1 MYLMSGKT
9 GSELT
14 PGLLFF
20 ILIVGGGLY
29 LLMEKPAIFWLV
41 FIPIMVLIIMLIV
54 KTFKRK

>member
-1 MYLMSGKT
+1 MHPMSGKT
-9 GSELT
+9 GSEMT
-14 PGLLFF
+14 PGLLFY

-41 FIPIMVLIIMLIV
+41 FVPIMVVIIMLIV

>member
-1 MYLMSGKT
+1 MSGKT

-20 ILIVGGGLY
+20 IFVVGGGLY

-54 KTFKRK
+54 KAFKRK

>member
-1 MYLMSGKT
+1 MHPMSGKT
-9 GSELT
+9 GSEMT
-14 PGLLFF
+14 PGLLFY

-41 FIPIMVLIIMLIV
+41 FVPIMVVIIVLIV

>member
-1 MYLMSGKT
+1 MSGKT

-54 KTFKRK
+54 KTFNRK